1 MDELFTN
8 DILAILPKS
17 SQEKVIQLAE
27 LRADAHSVVK
37 GAEAALDAAEQR
49 RDRADLTYRTQVE
62 RITYSPSGQSRALS
76 PEESA
81 SLRAPL
87 DRVEAEIDRLKAR
100 RDRAAD
106 NWRAFDFLTE
116 VRAFLG
122 DAKMAGRRFRSAPPT
137 KVPTGDFHRAVES
150 SRRHLDEIEIEAERV
165 ELAPLP
171 VAELRTAVEAE
182 IDSLAGKGAL
192 FLDPR
197 IRSGSPL
204 KLEAAFGLSGQGDR
218 VAALASSLVFLLR
231 DQIKTSALA
240 LLPAKELPGA
250 LTDAARKAELARLTA
265 ERLEIERAEEAAI
278 VAAAAAGIV
287 IPRRRAASPLAI
299 LEISE
304 A

>member
-17 SQEKVIQLAE
+17 SQDKIIHLSEM
-27 LRADAHSVVK
+27 RADAHAVVK
-37 GAEAALDAAEQR
+37 GAEAALDDAERR
-49 RDRADLTYRTQVE
+49 RDRAALTYRTQVE
-62 RITYSPSGQSRALS
+62 RLTYSPSGQSRALS

-81 SLRAPL
+81 SLHAPL
-87 DRVEAEIDRLKAR
+87 DRIDAEIERLRSR
-100 RDRAAD
+100 RDRAIEAWS
-106 NWRAFDFLTE
+106 NYDFLAD
-116 VRAFLG
+116 VRNFLG
-122 DAKMAGRRFRSAPPT
+122 EAKMSGKRFRSAPPT

-150 SRRHLDEIEIEAERV
+150 ARRRLDELAIETERV

-171 VAELRTAVEAE
+171 LAELHAAVEAE
-182 IDSLAGKGAL
+182 VDAIAGRGAL
-192 FLDPR
+192 FVDPR

-218 VAALASSLVFLLR
+218 VSSLASSLLFLLR
-231 DQIKTSALA
+231 DQIKAAALA

-250 LTDAARKAELARLTA
+250 MTDAARKAELARLTA

-278 VAAAAAGIV
+278 VAAAAAGIT
-287 IPRRRAASPLAI
+287 IARRRDASPLAI

>member
-1 MDELFTN
+1 MDELFTP

-17 SQEKVIQLAE
+17 SQDKIIHLSEM
-27 LRADAHSVVK
+27 RADAHAVVK
-37 GAEAALDAAEQR
+37 GAEAALDDAHQR
-49 RDRADLTYRTQVE
+49 RDRAELAYRSQVE
-62 RITYSPSGQSRALS
+62 RLTYSPSGQSRALTS
-76 PEESA
+76 EEIA
-81 SLRAPL
+81 SIRAPL

-100 RDRAAD
+100 RDRATE
-106 NWRAFDFLTE
+106 NWQAFDFLAD
-116 VRAFLG
+116 VRNWLG
-122 DAKMAGRRFRSAPPT
+122 DAKMAGRRLKAAQPM
-137 KVPTGDFHRAVES
+137 KLPTGDFHKAVENA
-150 SRRHLDEIEIEAERV
+150 RRRLDEIEIEAERV

-171 VAELRTAVEAE
+171 LAELREAVEAE

-197 IRSGSPL
+197 IRNGSPL
-204 KLEAAFGLSGQGDR
+204 RIEAAFGLSGQGDR
-218 VAALASSLVFLLR
+218 VSALAASLVFLLR

-240 LLPAKELPGA
+240 LLPEKELPGA
-250 LTDAARKAELARLTA
+250 LTDTDRNRELARLTA

-287 IPRRRAASPLAI
+287 IPRRREASPLAI